1 MKAKVNVEEE
11 WLSWGDLGA
20 RTDQDSSLK
29 LSVSGPMLLADQC
42 CLEIQIHYGMKFE
55 SESGGKLISV

>member
-20 RTDQDSSLK
+20 RTDQDTSLK
-29 LSVSGPMLLADQC
+29 LSVSGPML
-42 CLEIQIHYGMKFE
+42 FE
-55 SESGGKLISV
+55 NTNTLWNEG